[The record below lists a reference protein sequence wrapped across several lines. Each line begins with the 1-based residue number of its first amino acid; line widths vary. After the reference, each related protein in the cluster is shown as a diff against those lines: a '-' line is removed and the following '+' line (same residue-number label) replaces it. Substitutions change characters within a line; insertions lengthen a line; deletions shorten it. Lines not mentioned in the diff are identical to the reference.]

1 MKEKD
6 KMDKVDKR
14 EVVNIEIDWDSESD
28 LIELGDNEIFVDFIL
43 EESLKAIVD
52 ALKNN
57 KDKAELFNVFNMSVI
72 IELKKSQF
80 KTVLKK
86 INHMLIRNEEY
97 ERCNE
102 LKKLLKTHKIIQIPQ
117 HTVCNTDNPATQVK
131 DQAWQ
136 AIASS

>member
-6 KMDKVDKR
+6 KVDKVVKR
-14 EVVNIEIDWDSESD
+14 EVVNIELDWDNEQD
-28 LIELGDNEIFVDFIL
+28 LIELGDNEVFVDFIL

-86 INHMLIRNEEY
+86 INHMLIKNEEY

-102 LKKLLKTHKIIQIPQ
+102 LKKLLKTHKI
-117 HTVCNTDNPATQVK
+117 
-131 DQAWQ
+131 
-136 AIASS
+136 

>member
-102 LKKLLKTHKIIQIPQ
+102 LKLI
-117 HTVCNTDNPATQVK
+117 DY
-131 DQAWQ
+131 
-136 AIASS
+136 

>member
-1 MKEKD
+1 MEEKD
-6 KMDKVDKR
+6 KMDKVVKR

-80 KTVLKK
+80 KIVLER
-86 INHMLIRNEEY
+86 INHMLIKNEEY

-102 LKKLLKTHKIIQIPQ
+102 LKNLLKTHKL
-117 HTVCNTDNPATQVK
+117 
-131 DQAWQ
+131 
-136 AIASS
+136 

>member
-86 INHMLIRNEEY
+86 INHMLIRNEKY

-102 LKKLLKTHKIIQIPQ
+102 LKKLLKTHKI
-117 HTVCNTDNPATQVK
+117 
-131 DQAWQ
+131 
-136 AIASS
+136 